1 MDQKEERKWLTS
13 KTYFRLKT
21 VCALK
26 DMFRISVS
34 DYEFFLNYISD
45 FISPNER
52 INGNRYIIADE
63 DRH

>member
-34 DYEFFLNYISD
+34 DYEFFLS
-45 FISPNER
+45 
-52 INGNRYIIADE
+52 
-63 DRH
+63 

>member
-21 VCALK
+21 VRALK

-34 DYEFFLNYISD
+34 DYEFFLN
-45 FISPNER
+45 
-52 INGNRYIIADE
+52 
-63 DRH
+63 